1 MKHQI
6 EHITMDIFVEREGK
20 SYNVEYSWELTDTN
34 EYWSAIEAIY
44 DYKSGETIDE
54 DSDVYKA
61 LEEYVY
67 DLNIEIKQ
75 GDATK

>member
-1 MKHQI
+1 MKHEI
-6 EHITMDIFVEREGK
+6 EHIIMDIFVEHEGK

-44 DYKSGETIDE
+44 DYESGETIDE

-75 GDATK
+75 GDAKK